1 MSCGHRLRRKVFTL
15 GAWFGRHRKF
25 ALSVG
30 GTLLVVLAVGLG
42 VAFGLGVATLVV
54 VVYGTTFSAILVIG
68 WTPLQALPALEV
80 GLWHAGE
87 LTVTFKREADLRA
100 PIDIGACVRNA
111 VAAVRSEVPPPPR
124 SESTPGMLG
133 LTGLSQFAYQS
144 PLAGKESRE
153 DAIERLN
160 KELAAYE
167 AALRQWLEGYASRRW
182 ASYSIIRAHVAIH
195 NWGEYSADGITL
207 RIVLPDRI
215 VPMTSERLDMLKMS
229 PPPEPPRYEERSL
242 LDIPSLHMPRVA
254 QDFPAWTS
262 PTARARTAAAGPT
275 YVMEHGRSVAEV
287 RLDTLTHGVT
297 ERSVDPLVVLPR
309 EAGVYELP
317 WEAHVGNLRKPV
329 RGTITI
335 EVGSLTE
342 AGSPLTRVEAVRQ
355 TNDVSITRE

>member
-1 MSCGHRLRRKVFTL
+1 MFTL
-15 GAWFGRHRKF
+15 GAWLGRHRKL
-25 ALSVG
+25 ALSAG
-30 GTLLVVLAVGLG
+30 GIVLVVLAAGLG
-42 VAFGLGVATLVV
+42 AGFGLGVATLVV
-54 VVYGTTFSAILVIG
+54 VIYGTAFSAILVIG

-80 GLWHAGE
+80 GLWRAGE
-87 LTVTFKREADLRA
+87 LVTTFNRVADLRA
-100 PIDIGACVRNA
+100 PIDIEACVRNA
-111 VAAVRSEVPPPPR
+111 VAAVRSEIPLPPR
-124 SESTPGMLG
+124 PEPTPGMLG
-133 LTGLSQFAYQS
+133 LTGLSQFAYRP
-144 PLAGKESRE
+144 PLAGKESRK

-167 AALRQWLEGYASRRW
+167 EALRQWLEGFASRRW

-195 NWGEYSADGITL
+195 NRGEYSADGITL
-207 RIVLPDRI
+207 RIALPDRI
-215 VPMTSERLDMLKMS
+215 VPMTSERLDMLEMP

-254 QDFPAWTS
+254 QDFPAWAP

-275 YVMEHGRSVAEV
+275 YVMEHDRSVAEV

-317 WEAHVGNLRKPV
+317 WEAHVGNLRKPA

-335 EVGSLTE
+335 EVGSLSE
-342 AGSPLTRVEAVRQ
+342 AGSPLTTVEAVSQ
-355 TNDVSITRE
+355 TNDVSIARK